1 MKVIEGKRVMYDS
14 DEEFY
19 AHQARRSKRHDNN
32 RLVKGRIAEAL
43 RFCILGGKLDY
54 TDPPI
59 ERDDPNFAP
68 DIRILD
74 IGCEDGWSL
83 EYLKRG
89 CPDGL
94 ALFPPKK
101 RFRNTCG
108 IEMIHKVVE
117 YAQRKE
123 RNVIQGDIRYLV
135 IEENAFDLIYTRHC
149 LEHLDEPL
157 KALRNITKM
166 LKPGGTL
173 LAIVPKENQ
182 DINPQKSVHSY
193 QFRNDDELARLV
205 TNAGMTVTQSFCR
218 NEYTY
223 RKRKYWHRL
232 SPPLRYM
239 GPELWV
245 LATKFEEKCV

>member
-1 MKVIEGKRVMYDS
+1 MKIIEGKRVTYDS

-43 RFCILGGKLDY
+43 RFCMLGGKLDY

-59 ERDDPNFAP
+59 GRADPNFAP

-89 CPDGL
+89 CPEGL
-94 ALFPPKK
+94 TLFETKK
-101 RFRNTCG
+101 KFFNTCG
-108 IEMIHKVVE
+108 IEMIHKIVE

-123 RNVIQGDIRYLV
+123 RNAIQGDIRYLV

-149 LEHLDEPL
+149 LEHLD
-157 KALRNITKM
+157 
-166 LKPGGTL
+166 
-173 LAIVPKENQ
+173 
-182 DINPQKSVHSY
+182 D
-193 QFRNDDELARLV
+193 
-205 TNAGMTVTQSFCR
+205 
-218 NEYTY
+218 
-223 RKRKYWHRL
+223 
-232 SPPLRYM
+232 PLRPS
-239 GPELWV
+239 GI
-245 LATKFEEKCV
+245 